1 MEHPNSLLRKCWVTS
16 TISSGFF
23 PFKPLYVWRDIRL
36 GHVWLPEGKPSNPF
50 QMGAFPA
57 TAWAARMPLATCI
70 GFVPWRW
77 WLDWCSVGLAASWRT
92 MTQLKICKIL
102 QASKIPKDCY
112 FCILLYACVILN
124 TTLFLRGFMIDVTGW
139 HTRPRRPRLC
149 GLDVHHTLD
158 AHRARDFGWRA
169 ADANNY
175 FNCCWAKY
183 VEAYYYSKEV

>member
-1 MEHPNSLLRKCWVTS
+1 MEHPTVCYGNAGSHP
-16 TISSGFF
+16 
-23 PFKPLYVWRDIRL
+23 PFQVDFSHSNLYIFWEIFGWAMFDFRRENHPL
-36 GHVWLPEGKPSNPF
+36 

-57 TAWAARMPLATCI
+57 TAWTARMPLATCI

-92 MTQLKICKIL
+92 LTQLKICNIL
-102 QASKIPKDCY
+102 QASKYLKIVT
-112 FCILLYACVILN
+112 FVIILLYTCVILN
-124 TTLFLRGFMIDVTGW
+124 TTLFLEDLWLTSQGD
-139 HTRPRRPRLC
+139 TRPRRPRLC